1 MWVRTRIFVLLL
13 PVTYSWFKFVW
24 TIEKFSE
31 CQEQNGQYLCSSKF
45 TISGPN
51 DLETHWKLRVFPK
64 GSKKEFKEFLAVYLV
79 NETKA
84 NVTVKSCFYILD
96 SSHSIQNRITFDT
109 VHVFEPTADWGFQQF
124 LKLSTQKDESS
135 KKKIL
140 LICANSFKKKIEII

>member
-1 MWVRTRIFVLLL
+1 MSRAKWSVPLFQQVHHLRSKRLGDSLE
-13 PVTYSWFKFVW
+13 
-24 TIEKFSE
+24 IEGFS
-31 CQEQNGQYLCSSKF
+31 
-45 TISGPN
+45 
-51 DLETHWKLRVFPK
+51 K
-64 GSKKEFKEFLAVYLV
+64 GSKKESKEFLVVYLV

>member
-1 MWVRTRIFVLLL
+1 MRTRIFVFQL

-24 TIEKFSE
+24 TIE
-31 CQEQNGQYLCSSKF
+31 CQEQNGQFLCSSKF
-45 TISGPN
+45 SISGPN

-64 GSKKEFKEFLAVYLV
+64 GSKKESKEFLAVYLV

-124 LKLSTQKDESS
+124 LKLSTQKDELKVPKYDS
-135 KKKIL
+135 
-140 LICANSFKKKIEII
+140 